1 MLEVVVICLLCQEVF
16 EIAKSTIRILDSGH
30 TKGLAEQVRG
40 GALRSWAL
48 LRRPG
53 GWWYDA
59 MPRKAAYGR

>member
-40 GALRSWAL
+40 GALEAGHS
-48 LRRPG
+48 
-53 GWWYDA
+53 
-59 MPRKAAYGR
+59 